1 MHGAQRLEAVI
12 TRIDAINR
20 QDPHREQAGGSDY
33 PKELLYAQRMSA
45 WLERLRP
52 DASDALRIAVRA
64 QHVERWT
71 LARDQFPPGRS
82 GYLRWRTRLARH
94 HAEVAAGL
102 MRAAGYAAET
112 VAEVGALLRK
122 EGLAG
127 AAADSDVQ
135 ALEDV
140 ACLVFLEHH
149 LPPFAAQHPTPKV
162 VEILTKTWRKM
173 SPRARREALELNLD
187 HQTLLL
193 LRAAGVDSA

>member
-1 MHGAQRLEAVI
+1 M
-12 TRIDAINR
+12 
-20 QDPHREQAGGSDY
+20 P
-33 PKELLYAQRMSA
+33 
-45 WLERLRP
+45 
-52 DASDALRIAVRA
+52 
-64 QHVERWT
+64 
-71 LARDQFPPGRS
+71 
-82 GYLRWRTRLARH
+82 
-94 HAEVAAGL
+94 
-102 MRAAGYAAET
+102 AAGYAAET
-112 VAEVGALLRK
+112 VAEVGALFGK

>member
-1 MHGAQRLEAVI
+1 MFAPLETVLA
-12 TRIDAINR
+12 RIDAINR
-20 QDPHREQAGGSDY
+20 QDPHREQAGGIDY

-94 HAEVAAGL
+94 HAEVGAGL
-102 MRAAGYAAET
+102 MRDAGYAAET

-149 LPPFAAQHPTPKV
+149 LPPFTAQHPTPKV

-187 HQTLLL
+187 DQTLLL